1 MKKITI
7 QLSALAVAFAVL
19 MLLSCKTSG
28 VLPGRVPYREYVDS
42 LSKVVKKKDQML
54 TKKQYKAKGGATYD
68 KLKAF
73 MMLHRAVNTIF
84 SEEKY
89 ERDVRASLSR
99 WLDHPLDIG
108 GFPAE
113 YQLSS
118 NETVRVLT
126 RFYNGRSLRSTVFV
140 VDSGYVEK
148 DCKRI
153 PIEIHSAHF
162 TMVRNPPLEYVFTC
176 NFKYKRKWYSLYH
189 HVDIEKR
196 TLFKGHET
204 KCERLQ

>member
-68 KLKAF
+68 ELKAF
-73 MMLHRAVNTIF
+73 MMLHRAVNTM
-84 SEEKY
+84 SSDENKKKQY
-89 ERDVRASLSR
+89 KAAMSR
-99 WLDHPLDIG
+99 WMDNPIDMEILT
-108 GFPAE
+108 AE
-113 YQLSS
+113 YQMSA
-118 NETVRVLT
+118 NETVKIHARL
-126 RFYNGRSLRSTVFV
+126 NNAKAISSAVFR
-140 VDSGYVEK
+140 VDSAFVEK
-148 DCKRI
+148 GNKKI
-153 PIEIHSAHF
+153 PIDVHAVHF
-162 TMVRNPPLEYVFTC
+162 TMVRNPPLDYVFTC
-176 NFKYKRKWYSLYH
+176 NFKYKRKWYSFYH
-189 HVDIEKR
+189 HVDIEKD
-196 TLFKGHET
+196 TAYKGHET